1 MSAQL
6 RVILDF
12 TWEISMA
19 SFIFRPFVVRTNVLN
34 VVPVPSGIVANK
46 YKGTGSISGLVREQG
61 NPVRRRVNLHA
72 RPTGIV
78 VASVWSGIDGKYSFT
93 KINKSYKYYAV
104 SIDESG
110 GIKQYPA
117 QVQDL
122 LQGNY
127 DEIAQP

>member
-1 MSAQL
+1 
-6 RVILDF
+6 
-12 TWEISMA
+12 MA
-19 SFIFRPFVVRTNVLN
+19 LYFFKPAIFKLKPK
-34 VVPVPSGIVANK
+34 VPIYVPSGIVANK
-46 YKGTGSISGLVREQG
+46 YYGTGSISGLVRENG
-61 NPVRRRVNLHA
+61 TPVKRRVNLHA

-78 VASVWSGIDGKYSFT
+78 VASVWSGLDGKYSFT

-110 GIKQYPA
+110 GVKQYPA

-127 DEIAQP
+127 DELSQP

>member
-1 MSAQL
+1 
-6 RVILDF
+6 
-12 TWEISMA
+12 MA
-19 SFIFRPFVVRTNVLN
+19 SHMFKVFAGKVVINS
-34 VVPVPSGIVANK
+34 VVPVPSGIVSNK

-72 RPTGIV
+72 RPTGVV

-110 GIKQYPA
+110 GVKQYPA

-127 DEIAQP
+127 DEAAQP

>member
-1 MSAQL
+1 MPSY
-6 RVILDF
+6 V
-12 TWEISMA
+12 
-19 SFIFRPFVVRTNVLN
+19 FRPFIGEVSIHS

-93 KINKSYKYYAV
+93 KINKNYKYYAV